1 MTARVLVVDDDPD
14 ILTALH
20 LVLST
25 DPKDPPSVDTARSG
39 AEALERVGEG
49 EYAMVLADYRM
60 PGMDGVAL
68 LEEVRRR
75 APKTVRGLLTGFH
88 ELDIA
93 LAAVEKASVH
103 YYLQKPWENAE
114 LRAVVRE
121 AVARYRAER

>member
-1 MTARVLVVDDDPD
+1 MTSRVLVVDDDPD

-25 DPKDPPSVDTARSG
+25 DPKEPHAVDTARSG
-39 AEALERVGEG
+39 AEALAQVAQA

-60 PGMDGVAL
+60 PGMDGVTL

-75 APKTVRGLLTGFH
+75 SPKTVRGLLTGFH

-114 LRAVVRE
+114 LRTVVRE
-121 AVARYRAER
+121 AVARYRSER